1 MSENLKRRRTQAT
14 IRPQH
19 PASTLLYSGTVNSF
33 SQKHLCQNEDLRR
46 KARLGSCQALPSCLA
61 AYSGGAVK
69 GDALAIT
76 YSCAYSFSRA
86 ETIFFSSDA
95 HAEEMSMLF
104 RLTRFMMA
112 VDIPPISNSIPTS
125 KRFPS
130 TMISIIWRDSSS
142 RVDFLVKAT
151 S

>member
-1 MSENLKRRRTQAT
+1 MGLTVFPVFLSLRHCSRESAVFRSNF
-14 IRPQH
+14 
-19 PASTLLYSGTVNSF
+19 PALDGTVNSF

-46 KARLGSCQALPSCLA
+46 KARLGSCQAPPSCLA
-61 AYSGGAVK
+61 AYSDGAVK

-76 YSCAYSFSRA
+76 HSCAYSFSRA

-130 TMISIIWRDSSS
+130 TMISII
-142 RVDFLVKAT
+142 
-151 S
+151 